1 MRRIV
6 CVLFLVGVFSINPV
20 CGETLSEYRENLYDL
35 FIQQK
40 IPQWG
45 HEILCGYYGL
55 VGHLVDKKKKDEAQA
70 YLKTALALSENYR
83 KMYPNDA
90 RFKAL
95 HANLIGLKIALS
107 PMRAATLASGML
119 SSAKTSYKLAPG
131 DSWVSILYGNIL
143 FYMPGIFGGDKEEGL
158 ECYQRARRSMEKDIS
173 TNGHHWLYVQLL
185 VTIGVVYEK
194 SEHYEQALAMY
205 KTIMEKY
212 PEYGFVKNTS
222 YPRALKAMQ
231 QKQ

>member
-6 CVLFLVGVFSINPV
+6 CVLFLVGVFSINSV

-45 HEILCGYYGL
+45 AVLSKMSADKSCGTLEGRHEILCGYYGL
-55 VGHLVDKKKKDEAQA
+55 VGHLVDKKKKDEAQT

-119 SSAKTSYKLAPG
+119 SSAREAYKLAPG
-131 DSWVSILYGNIL
+131 DSWVSILYGNICSICRE
-143 FYMPGIFGGDKEEGL
+143 YSAGIKRKVWSAINEL
-158 ECYQRARRSMEKDIS
+158 A
-173 TNGHHWLYVQLL
+173 
-185 VTIGVVYEK
+185 GVWK
-194 SEHYEQALAMY
+194 R
-205 KTIMEKY
+205 I
-212 PEYGFVKNTS
+212 F
-222 YPRALKAMQ
+222 
-231 QKQ
+231 